1 MPNCKDSICTD
12 VEVQV
17 ASKEGS
23 IYMMYREA
31 KIKEGE
37 DYILAPIIVSIF
49 CIRYCTVTKI
59 NNR

>member
-1 MPNCKDSICTD
+1 MPNCKDSICRD

-49 CIRYCTVTKI
+49 CISDK
-59 NNR
+59 N